1 VSPAASSPRP
11 EKAVV
16 FVPLRRQGT
25 QALEFWVPIQPGT
38 VFAITE
44 EPGPDGSAKPTSE
57 PLLVGA
63 PRTA

>member
-1 VSPAASSPRP
+1 
-11 EKAVV
+11 VV

-25 QALEFWVPIQPGT
+25 QALEFSVPIQPGT